1 MESNTLQHHGTKGQ
15 KWGKRLYQN
24 KDGSLTPLGR
34 LRYGSRQ
41 SKIAKQRAEN
51 LKKARDTK
59 RTKEEEAKA
68 LAEKKEKLLKSTN
81 ASELYKNRDLLTTA
95 EINERLQRIDTERRL
110 GQVAESTKKTG
121 FDYVDKA
128 LKIGKKAN
136 EVYEFT
142 NTPVMK
148 SLKKKLGIK
157 EIEKEVKRS
166 TLKELYDKRDKLS
179 DKELSDALKRAS
191 TEDAIENILKRRGVI
206 P

>member
-148 SLKKKLGIK
+148 ALKKKLGIK

>member
-110 GQVAESTKKTG
+110 GQIAESTKKTG